1 MGANPC
7 ELPGGFSAHPLEPRG
22 GLGRPQSV
30 PGVPRDRDVFGH
42 AGAAEGRGSRLLRE
56 LRAHPG
62 DRLKTLVVRTDGA
75 ARGNPGPAG
84 AGILIEDEQ
93 GMRLQARHKWLG
105 QMTNNQAE
113 YSALIEGVKAAKDWK
128 PDRLE
133 IYLDSNLVV
142 EQVKGRFKIKE
153 PELQKLHA
161 TVMRLLA
168 GVAYEIKHVRREQ
181 NRGADHLANMA
192 IDEKFPKKKFG
203 G

>member
-1 MGANPC
+1 
-7 ELPGGFSAHPLEPRG
+7 L
-22 GLGRPQSV
+22 RP
-30 PGVPRDRDVFGH
+30 
-42 AGAAEGRGSRLLRE
+42 
-56 LRAHPG
+56 HPG

-113 YSALIEGVKAAKDWK
+113 YNALIEGLRTAKDWK

-161 TVMRLLA
+161 AVMQLLA
-168 GVAYEIKHVRREQ
+168 DVPYEIRHVAREK

>member
-1 MGANPC
+1 M
-7 ELPGGFSAHPLEPRG
+7 
-22 GLGRPQSV
+22 
-30 PGVPRDRDVFGH
+30 
-42 AGAAEGRGSRLLRE
+42 
-56 LRAHPG
+56 
-62 DRLKTLVVRTDGA
+62 RTDGA
-75 ARGNPGPAG
+75 ARGNPGSAG
-84 AGILIEDEQ
+84 AGILIEDDQ

-105 QMTNNQAE
+105 EMTNNQAE
-113 YSALIEGVKAAKDWK
+113 YNALIEGLKTAKEWK

-142 EQVKGRFKIKE
+142 QQVLGNYQIKE

-161 TVMRLLA
+161 EAMRLLA
-168 GVAYEIKHVRREQ
+168 DLSFDIKHVVREQ